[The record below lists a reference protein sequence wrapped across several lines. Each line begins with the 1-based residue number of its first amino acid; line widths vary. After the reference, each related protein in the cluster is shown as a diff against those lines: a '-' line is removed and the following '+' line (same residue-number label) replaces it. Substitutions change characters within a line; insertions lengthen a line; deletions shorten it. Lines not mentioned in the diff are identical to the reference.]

1 MSKFTR
7 VITFNSLYAAWYWGY
22 LPFGPPKASC
32 HVSIKVN
39 IFSLT
44 LKSGCTILKL
54 DEKVFPFKHTV
65 AEIIVNY
72 KRNM

>member
-1 MSKFTR
+1 MPLEKYRKTQEMSKFTR
-7 VITFNSLYAAWYWGY
+7 AITFNSLYAAWYWGY

-44 LKSGCTILKL
+44 LKSGCSISKECNT
-54 DEKVFPFKHTV
+54 
-65 AEIIVNY
+65 
-72 KRNM
+72 

>member
-1 MSKFTR
+1 MSLGKSRITLEMSKFTR

-44 LKSGCTILKL
+44 LKSGCTIELK
-54 DEKVFPFKHTV
+54 E
-65 AEIIVNY
+65 
-72 KRNM
+72 